1 VEKRIVT
8 AWHGTPVRRPVPWRC
23 GRLSYAF
30 GISPP
35 DGFPRSPYASKL
47 NTGRRTLL
55 READMDMLVG
65 MIQFACIAGLL
76 YGLFLSITY
85 VGPKAPRAHGRKQ
98 TPSRFEYDPLITDA
112 MRRS

>member
-1 VEKRIVT
+1 
-8 AWHGTPVRRPVPWRC
+8 
-23 GRLSYAF
+23 
-30 GISPP
+30 
-35 DGFPRSPYASKL
+35 
-47 NTGRRTLL
+47 
-55 READMDMLVG
+55 

-98 TPSRFEYDPLITDA
+98 TPSRFEYDPPITDA